1 VRLLSPTILLACLAS
16 CDIGGATG
24 PDATLISVRVRDDR
38 GLSAG
43 RNEVV
48 VVQPSALR
56 LDARTGADGNA
67 DIALDAPGTYRVTV
81 IPRDGY
87 VAGSDP
93 LTKTVTVDEHTRTQV
108 RFTLFR
114 SSWTPDPTLVQ

>member
-1 VRLLSPTILLACLAS
+1 LRLLIPALLLGSLAACGT
-16 CDIGGATG
+16 GGATG

-48 VVQPSALR
+48 VLAPAAGSQ
-56 LDARTGADGNA
+56 DARTGADGNA
-67 DIALDAPGTYRVTV
+67 DIVLDAPGPYRVTV

-93 LTKTVTVDEHTRTQV
+93 LTKTITVEAHTRIQV

-114 SSWTPDPTLVQ
+114 SSWTPDPTLSQ